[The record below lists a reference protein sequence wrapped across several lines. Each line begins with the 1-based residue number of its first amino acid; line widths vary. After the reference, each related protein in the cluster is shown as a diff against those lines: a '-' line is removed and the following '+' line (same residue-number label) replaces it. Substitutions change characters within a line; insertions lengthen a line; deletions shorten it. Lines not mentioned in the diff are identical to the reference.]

1 LELGAVIENDEFSLR
16 LLVVENEAVIA
27 VLLHGALRNAGLVVV
42 GPAFNLWQAEQL
54 ASNCDIDGAL
64 LDVYLDNGES
74 TLSVARILQQRR
86 IPFMFVTGGSFE
98 GIPGM
103 EGVPVLRK
111 PVSAAEIITAARS
124 FIGQQSSSASPV
136 ICTPAASEEHLAKR
150 VQAV

>member
-1 LELGAVIENDEFSLR
+1 MIGNDDPPLR
-16 LLVVENEAVIA
+16 LLIVENEAVIA
-27 VLLHGALRNAGLVVV
+27 VLLHGALRDAGLVVV

-74 TLSVARILQQRR
+74 TLPVARILQQRR
-86 IPFMFVTGGSFE
+86 IPFMFVTGGAFE
-98 GIPGM
+98 AIPGI

-124 FIGQQSSSASPV
+124 FGGQQAGSASPV
-136 ICTPAASEEHLAKR
+136 ICTPAASYLR
-150 VQAV
+150 STS